1 MAQYINK
8 VGPSCLATN
17 QMCDLEQ
24 TRGVSTRV
32 NQEEGWQ
39 GLHRKHRLASQCFV
53 PDDVYAS
60 ISLPDGI
67 SHVFFFKTWVCFS
80 FIPLLILELNYF
92 FVLRWEF
99 ENLTCNLS
107 EHYFVPEFLGS
118 LFLKHPTLPLLS
130 SCCKW
135 RAPMWKEDFFS
146 IFSPC
151 FLKNK
156 GLEFVGARSGNFLSI
171 FLVLC
176 FLEVQKLP

>member
-1 MAQYINK
+1 
-8 VGPSCLATN
+8 
-17 QMCDLEQ
+17 MCDLEQ
-24 TRGVSTRV
+24 TREFPQGSTKR
-32 NQEEGWQ
+32 QDDRDSTGSTD
-39 GLHRKHRLASQCFV
+39 LRLNVLFQMM
-53 PDDVYAS
+53 YAS

-80 FIPLLILELNYF
+80 FMPLLILELNYF

-118 LFLKHPTLPLLS
+118 LFLKHPTLPLVS
-130 SCCKW
+130 FCCKW
-135 RAPMWKEDFFS
+135 RAPVWKEDFFS